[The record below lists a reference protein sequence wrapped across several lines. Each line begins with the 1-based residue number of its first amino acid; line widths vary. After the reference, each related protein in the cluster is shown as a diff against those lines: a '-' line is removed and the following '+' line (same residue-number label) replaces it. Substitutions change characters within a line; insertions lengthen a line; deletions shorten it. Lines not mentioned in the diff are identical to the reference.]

1 MGDAIPTLS
10 ISTEKVCFVVV
21 KAREFDVKDV
31 DTTLDDGSNPTDDRM
46 IEVLEDRPD
55 DPVIQELVAFIE
67 TMSEDE
73 QVDLVTLTWLGRGD
87 GGLEDWDDLRA
98 EAARVHNRRT
108 VAGDEPRRD
117 LAMTPYPSISPSAGA
132 DPSSRRAIAPVSGRR
147 LSDLG

>member
-87 GGLEDWDDLRA
+87 GTLEEWAELRA
-98 EAARVHNRRT
+98 EAARMHNGRT
-108 VAGDEPRRD
+108 ASYLLGVPLLPDYLEEA
-117 LAMTPYPSISPSAGA
+117 LAEF
-132 DPSSRRAIAPVSGRR
+132 GRSCEEFEKDH
-147 LSDLG
+147 L

>member
-1 MGDAIPTLS
+1 MADPIPSLS
-10 ISTEKVCFVVV
+10 ISTEKICFVVM
-21 KAREFDVKDV
+21 KAREFDVKDA
-31 DTTLDDGSNPTDDRM
+31 DASFG
-46 IEVLEDRPD
+46 VLEDRPD
-55 DPVIQELVAFIE
+55 DPVEQELVAFIE
-67 TMSEDE
+67 AMSEDE

-117 LAMTPYPSISPSAGA
+117 LAITPYPSISPSAGA
-132 DPSSRRAIAPVSGRR
+132 DPSSRRAIAPVSGRQ

>member
-67 TMSEDE
+67 AMSEDE
-73 QVDLVTLTWLGRGD
+73 QVDLVTLAWLGRGD
-87 GGLEDWDDLRA
+87 GTLEEWAELRA
-98 EAARVHNRRT
+98 EAVRMHNRYT
-108 VAGDEPRRD
+108 ASYLLGIPLLPDYLEEA
-117 LAMTPYPSISPSAGA
+117 LAEF
-132 DPSSRRAIAPVSGRR
+132 GRSCEEFEKDH
-147 LSDLG
+147 L

>member
-67 TMSEDE
+67 AMSEDE
-73 QVDLVTLTWLGRGD
+73 QVDLVTLAWLGRGD
-87 GGLEDWDDLRA
+87 GTLEEWAELRA
-98 EAARVHNRRT
+98 EAARMHNRHT
-108 VAGDEPRRD
+108 ASYLLGIPLLPDYLEEA
-117 LAMTPYPSISPSAGA
+117 LAEF
-132 DPSSRRAIAPVSGRR
+132 GRSCEEFEKDH
-147 LSDLG
+147 L

>member
-73 QVDLVTLTWLGRGD
+73 QVDLVTLAWLGRGD
-87 GGLEDWDDLRA
+87 GALEEWAELRA
-98 EAARVHNRRT
+98 EAARMHSRYT
-108 VAGDEPRRD
+108 ASYLLGIPLLPDYLEEA
-117 LAMTPYPSISPSAGA
+117 LAEF
-132 DPSSRRAIAPVSGRR
+132 GRSCEEFEKDH
-147 LSDLG
+147 L

>member
-73 QVDLVTLTWLGRGD
+73 QVDLVTLAWLGRGD
-87 GGLEDWDDLRA
+87 GTLEEWAELRA
-98 EAARVHNRRT
+98 EAARMHSRYT
-108 VAGDEPRRD
+108 ASYLLGIPLLPDYLEEA
-117 LAMTPYPSISPSAGA
+117 LAEF
-132 DPSSRRAIAPVSGRR
+132 GRSCEEFEKDH
-147 LSDLG
+147 L

>member
-1 MGDAIPTLS
+1 MAVAVPNLS
-10 ISTEKVCFVVV
+10 ISTEKTCFVVV

-73 QVDLVTLTWLGRGD
+73 QVDLVTLAWLGRGD
-87 GGLEDWDDLRA
+87 GALEEWAELRA
-98 EAARVHNRRT
+98 EAARMHSRYT
-108 VAGDEPRRD
+108 ASYLLGIPLLPDYLEEA
-117 LAMTPYPSISPSAGA
+117 LAEF
-132 DPSSRRAIAPVSGRR
+132 GRSCEEFEKDH
-147 LSDLG
+147 L

>member
-73 QVDLVTLTWLGRGD
+73 QVDLVTLAWLGRGD
-87 GGLEDWDDLRA
+87 GALEEWAELRA
-98 EAARVHNRRT
+98 EAARMHSRYT
-108 VAGDEPRRD
+108 ASYLLGIPLLPDYLEEA
-117 LAMTPYPSISPSAGA
+117 LAEC
-132 DPSSRRAIAPVSGRR
+132 GRSCEEFEKDH
-147 LSDLG
+147 L